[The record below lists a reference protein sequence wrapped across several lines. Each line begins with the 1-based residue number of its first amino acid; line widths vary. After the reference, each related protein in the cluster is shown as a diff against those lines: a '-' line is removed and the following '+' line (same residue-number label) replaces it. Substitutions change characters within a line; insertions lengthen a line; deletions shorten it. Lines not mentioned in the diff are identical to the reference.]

1 MLIEPINIKKISSLL
16 LVAFISYSN
25 TLHTQTT
32 SYIDY
37 QSPFHPTLSDGPMV
51 VSQNEL
57 SSDVGIEVIKSGGN
71 AVDAAVAVGFSLAVT
86 LPRAGN
92 LGGGGFMLIY
102 LKEQNEILAI
112 DYRGQSPSELEG
124 NQIFGVELPKDYD
137 QANRD
142 IVRYGYKASTVPG
155 TVSGLLLAHA
165 QFGKL
170 PLDEVMKPAIDQ
182 AVKGINVSFDLEQAI
197 ASAPQ
202 LSWDDESRGIYFNDG
217 KPLQE
222 GSIMQR
228 PDLAKTMTLISENG
242 SKGFYEG
249 EVAKKIVESMSNN
262 GGNITIEDL
271 QNYKARFSQ
280 PIGVNYRG
288 NKVYTH
294 GPPSGGGIV
303 LLTALKV
310 LEYFDLGQIGNNS
323 ALTYHLL
330 AEALRRGHNNRS
342 HHVGDPSFYNVP
354 YEDLMS
360 DERIREFA
368 KSISLKKASS
378 AREIKPLEII
388 QESKNTTHY
397 SIVDEDG
404 NAVSNTYTL
413 GYSFGSGVTIP
424 GTGILMNNQ
433 MNNFAYQHGNKK
445 IEGRGASPGNKYEPG
460 KRPMSTMA
468 PTIVFDENDKLFLI
482 TGSPGG
488 KLIPAAILRLVTGVI
503 DFDLNIGEATM
514 LPRIHKDWPYR
525 GIDYESNVS
534 SDTLNLLKKIGHKV
548 EPSKTMGSTQSILII
563 EDKNHGYSDLRRPN
577 AGVSYI
583 E

>member
-1 MLIEPINIKKISSLL
+1 MKNISSLL
-16 LVAFISYSN
+16 LVAIIFFSN
-25 TLHTQTT
+25 ALQSQT

-37 QSPFHPTLSDGPMV
+37 QSPFHPIISNGPMV
-51 VSQNEL
+51 VSQNHL
-57 SSDVGIEVIKSGGN
+57 SSELGIEIIKKGGN
-71 AVDAAVAVGFSLAVT
+71 AIDAAVAVGFSLAVT

-112 DYRGQSPSELEG
+112 DYRGQSPSRLQT
-124 NQIFGVELPKDYD
+124 NQIFGVELPRDYEKAD
-137 QANRD
+137 RD

-165 QFGKL
+165 EFGKL
-170 PLDEVMKPAIDQ
+170 PLSEVMKPAIDQ
-182 AVKGINVSFDLEQAI
+182 AMNGIDVSYDLEQAI

-202 LSWDDESRGIYFNDG
+202 LLWDDESRKIYLNDG
-217 KPLQE
+217 KPLKE
-222 GSIMQR
+222 GSIMKR
-228 PDLAKTMTLISENG
+228 PDLAKTMSLISKNG
-242 SKGFYEG
+242 INGFYSG
-249 EVAKKIVESMSNN
+249 EVAEKISSSMTNN
-262 GGNITIEDL
+262 GGSITIEDL
-271 QNYKARFSQ
+271 QSYRARFSQ

-288 NKVYTH
+288 KKVFTH

-310 LEYFDLGQIGNNS
+310 LEYFDLGKIGNNS

-342 HHVGDPSFYNVP
+342 HHVGDPSHYHVP
-354 YEDLMS
+354 YDDLMS
-360 DERIREFA
+360 DQRIKDFA

-378 AREIKPLEII
+378 AKEVKPLEII

-397 SIVDEDG
+397 SIIDADG

-433 MNNFAYQHGNKK
+433 MNNFAYQYGSKK
-445 IEGRGASPGNKYEPG
+445 IEGRGASPGNKHAPG

-468 PTIVFDENDKLFLI
+468 PTIVFDENDNVLLV

-525 GIDYESNVS
+525 GIDYERSIS
-534 SDTLNLLKKIGHKV
+534 SDSLNLLKKMGHNI
-548 EPSKTMGSTQSILII
+548 EPSKTMGSTQSIHIS
-563 EDKNHGYSDLRRPN
+563 EGKNHGYADLRRPN
-577 AGVSYI
+577 AAVSYI
-583 E
+583 NN

>member
-1 MLIEPINIKKISSLL
+1 MKKRSLL
-16 LVAFISYSN
+16 LLATFTLFTN
-25 TLHTQTT
+25 TLYSQT

-37 QSPFHPTLSDGPMV
+37 QSPFHPIISDGPMV
-51 VSQNEL
+51 VSQNYL
-57 SSDVGIEVIKSGGN
+57 SSEVGIEIIKNGGN

-102 LKEQNEILAI
+102 IKDQNEILAI
-112 DYRGQSPSELEG
+112 DYRGQSPSELKA
-124 NQIFGVELPKDYD
+124 NQIFGLELPKEYKN
-137 QANRD
+137 ANRD
-142 IVRYGYKASTVPG
+142 IVRYGYKASTIPG

-165 QFGKL
+165 EFGKL
-170 PLDEVMKPAIDQ
+170 PLKEVMKPAIDQ
-182 AVKGINVSFDLEQAI
+182 AMNGFHVSFDLEQAI
-197 ASAPQ
+197 GSAPQ
-202 LSWDDESRGIYFNDG
+202 LSWDDESSKIYLSHG
-217 KPLQE
+217 KPLKE
-222 GSIMQR
+222 GSVMKR
-228 PDLAKTMTLISENG
+228 PDLAKTMNLISENG
-242 SKGFYEG
+242 TKGFYEG
-249 EVAKKIVESMSNN
+249 EVAQKIVTSMSNN
-262 GGNITIEDL
+262 GGSITIDDL
-271 QNYKARFSQ
+271 QKYKARFSQ

-288 NKVYTH
+288 KKVFTH

-310 LEYFDLGQIGNNS
+310 LEYFDLGKIGSNS

-342 HHVGDPSFYNVP
+342 HHVGDPSHYNVP
-354 YEDLMS
+354 YNDLMS
-360 DERIREFA
+360 DQRIKDFA

-378 AREIKPLEII
+378 AKEVKPLEII

-397 SIVDEDG
+397 SIIDADG

-433 MNNFAYQHGNKK
+433 MNNFAYQYGSKK
-445 IEGRGASPGNKYEPG
+445 IEGRGASPGNKYAPG

-468 PTIVFDENDKLFLI
+468 PTIVFDENDNVLLV

-525 GIDYESNVS
+525 GIDYESSIS
-534 SDTLNLLKKIGHKV
+534 SDSLNLLKKMGHKI
-548 EPSKTMGSTQSILII
+548 EPSKTMGSTQSIHIS
-563 EDKNHGYSDLRRPN
+563 EGKNHGYADLRRPN
-577 AGVSYI
+577 AAVSYI
-583 E
+583 NN

>member
-1 MLIEPINIKKISSLL
+1 MKNISSLL
-16 LVAFISYSN
+16 LVAIIFFSN
-25 TLHTQTT
+25 ALQSQT

-37 QSPFHPTLSDGPMV
+37 QSPFHPIISNGPMV
-51 VSQNEL
+51 VSQNYL
-57 SSDVGIEVIKSGGN
+57 SSELGIEIIKKGGN
-71 AVDAAVAVGFSLAVT
+71 AIDAAVAVGFSLAVT

-112 DYRGQSPSELEG
+112 DYRGQSPSRLQT
-124 NQIFGVELPKDYD
+124 NQIFGVELPRDYEKAD
-137 QANRD
+137 RD

-165 QFGKL
+165 EFGKL
-170 PLDEVMKPAIDQ
+170 PLSEVMKPAIDQ
-182 AVKGINVSFDLEQAI
+182 AMNGIDVSFDLEQAI

-202 LSWDDESRGIYFNDG
+202 LSWDDESRKIYFNDG
-217 KPLQE
+217 KPLKE
-222 GSIMQR
+222 GSVIKR
-228 PDLAKTMTLISENG
+228 PDLAKTMSLISENG
-242 SKGFYEG
+242 IKGFYSG
-249 EVAKKIVESMSNN
+249 EVAEKISSSMTNN
-262 GGNITIEDL
+262 GGSITIEDL
-271 QNYKARFSQ
+271 QNYQARFSQ

-288 NKVYTH
+288 KKVFTH

-310 LEYFDLGQIGNNS
+310 LEYFDLGKIGNNS

-342 HHVGDPSFYNVP
+342 HHVGDPSHYHVP
-354 YEDLMS
+354 YDDLMS
-360 DERIREFA
+360 DQRIKDFA

-378 AREIKPLEII
+378 AKEVTPLEII

-397 SIVDEDG
+397 SIIDADG

-433 MNNFAYQHGNKK
+433 MNNFAYQYGSKK
-445 IEGRGASPGNKYEPG
+445 IEGRGASPGNKYAPG

-468 PTIVFDENDKLFLI
+468 PTIVFDENDNVLLV

-525 GIDYESNVS
+525 GIDYESSIS
-534 SDTLNLLKKIGHKV
+534 SDSLNLLKKMGHKI
-548 EPSKTMGSTQSILII
+548 EPSKTMGSTQSIHISKG
-563 EDKNHGYSDLRRPN
+563 KNHGYADLRRPN
-577 AGVSYI
+577 AAVSYI
-583 E
+583 NN